1 MEFRYHPE
9 IEGLKVNEDGS
20 EILLN
25 DKPIAIRQRKTGKH
39 PFRYIPYRQKSIGV
53 AKIVLE
59 CWKGLAPEL
68 GLTAR
73 HKDGDYTN
81 YHYTNLEWGKNGGNS
96 SIQLKLT
103 PELERE
109 IIKKTK
115 EGLTIIEISK
125 LLGVSNRTVGRV
137 RERNKNKQN
146 TE

>member
-81 YHYTNLEWGKNGGNS
+81 YHYTNLEWGKNGGKLQYSIKINS
-96 SIQLKLT
+96 RI
-103 PELERE
+103 RAGNN
-109 IIKKTK
+109 KK
-115 EGLTIIEISK
+115 
-125 LLGVSNRTVGRV
+125 N
-137 RERNKNKQN
+137 
-146 TE
+146 